1 MSTNALKVDSK
12 VTIRRRIV
20 VKQAEM
26 FLKRLIRTE
35 EEPINLL
42 RDLMEYA
49 FLRRI
54 QFIQEQPPSK
64 QIAGP
69 KKINSAAM
77 KRLVMGIRPE
87 TKEQR
92 AKKEAIA

>member
-54 QFIQEQPPSK
+54 
-64 QIAGP
+64 
-69 KKINSAAM
+69 
-77 KRLVMGIRPE
+77 
-87 TKEQR
+87 
-92 AKKEAIA
+92 